1 MNERMNTAEGSA
13 LLPAWDNPVH
23 DAQSTFRSL
32 LQALAEPGLV
42 QTVAVDILSPTPLF
56 VSTTALCLA
65 LADFE
70 TAVWLDRGAKGAAV
84 SAYLRFHCGCSL
96 VGDRAQ
102 ATFAVITDPRQLAS
116 ENALEEFAQGTMEY
130 PDRSTTIFVQ
140 VPSLSDG
147 PTRYLSGPGIA
158 HQRAFNVGGLPDNF
172 ATIWQKNID
181 GFPLGVDLVF
191 CHGSR
196 ILGLPRTTNILS

>member
-1 MNERMNTAEGSA
+1 MNASAESH

-32 LQALAEPGLV
+32 LQALSEPGLI
-42 QTVAVDILSPTPLF
+42 QTVTVAMPSPAPLF
-56 VSTTALCLA
+56 LSTTALCLA

-70 TAVWLDRGAKGAAV
+70 TAVWLDCDADNAALN
-84 SAYLRFHCGCSL
+84 AYLRFHCGCRL
-96 VGDRAQ
+96 VDDTTE
-102 ATFAVITDPRQLAS
+102 ATFAVITDPRQLAAD
-116 ENALEEFAQGTMEY
+116 NALEKFSQGTMEY
-130 PDRSTTIFVQ
+130 PDRSTTVFVQ

-158 HQRAFNVGGLPDNF
+158 HRHAFNVGGLPDNF
-172 ATIWQKNID
+172 GLTWQKNSA

-196 ILGLPRTTNILS
+196 ILGLPRTTNIAP